1 VSSGNETRRESKR
14 TPDNGTAPP
23 HLLDALERRHG
34 PAFQHRQPVDR
45 DPVRAHD
52 LDLDISQRDGFDRR
66 RTGEMKIIIDPVSRK
81 FPEQNTQKPML
92 PNVVLDRLLT
102 GLRSRGIVRE
112 PGS

>member
-1 VSSGNETRRESKR
+1 
-14 TPDNGTAPP
+14 
-23 HLLDALERRHG
+23 
-34 PAFQHRQPVDR
+34 
-45 DPVRAHD
+45 
-52 LDLDISQRDGFDRR
+52 
-66 RTGEMKIIIDPVSRK
+66 MKIIIDPVSRK